1 MAASTTTTSIV
12 LNWTAAGGANSTG
25 QKVERS
31 LAGAGTYTT
40 LATLNATA
48 TTYTDNTA
56 VVDTVYDYRIVNIC
70 EVGGPTSS
78 GTQDIVDIT
87 CVSLTTSV
95 SGLTVSGEYGELL
108 NETQWSAFAI
118 YDESGATEI
127 QSIDPLPSG
136 QGAGAYNSTDAG
148 MNYNTNYILRATLT
162 APNGTIKKCDVS
174 FSTGAA
180 PACDAPTNLSVSVA
194 GA

>member
-31 LAGAGTYTT
+31 PAGAGTYTT

-56 VVDTVYDYRIVNIC
+56 IVDTVYDYRIVNIC

-95 SGLTVSGEYGELL
+95 SGLTVSGEYGELF
-108 NETQWSAFAI
+108 NETAWQSFDI
-118 YDESGATEI
+118 VDESGASVI
-127 QSIDPLPSG
+127 QALAVPGDQNPGS
-136 QGAGAYNSTDAG
+136 YNSTDAG
-148 MNYNTNYILRATLT
+148 MNYNTNYILRATLV